1 MKTIKQI
8 ADELGVSKQK
18 VYRFIVRNHITASSE
33 VKQSK
38 LYDEATEMLIKQG
51 ILEDEPYQKSH
62 HEAHQNHINDTV
74 SEAVIELLRKELEQ
88 KNEQL
93 QEKDKQIE
101 RLQEALGI
109 AQENV
114 KAAQLLQANAEKKLL
129 ENKENPLNQEDKGV
143 YDLYAKK
150 QDEWKEAMRKNE
162 ELQKELEEEKNK
174 RWWEKL
180 LRK

>member
-8 ADELGVSKQK
+8 ADELGVSKTA
-18 VYRFIVRNHITASSE
+18 VRNKIENLGLSE
-33 VKQSK
+33 KMETNGNRIEVNERQ
-38 LYDEATEMLIKQG
+38 ERLIKSAFS
-51 ILEDEPYQKSH
+51 QKKSKT
-62 HEAHQNHINDTV
+62 ENVNKV
-74 SEAVIELLRKELEQ
+74 SKKTETLRLLSDMISTLT
-88 KNEQL
+88 EQL

>member
-1 MKTIKQI
+1 MFEYISTHFEWQ
-8 ADELGVSKQK
+8 
-18 VYRFIVRNHITASSE
+18 
-33 VKQSK
+33 
-38 LYDEATEMLIKQG
+38 
-51 ILEDEPYQKSH
+51 
-62 HEAHQNHINDTV
+62 
-74 SEAVIELLRKELEQ
+74 
-88 KNEQL
+88 
-93 QEKDKQIE
+93 KDKQIE
-101 RLQEALGI
+101 RLQQALGI

>member
-62 HEAHQNHINDTV
+62 HEAHQNHINDTG
-74 SEAVIELLRKELEQ
+74 SDAVRELLRKELEQ

-93 QEKDKQIE
+93 QEKDRQIRE
-101 RLQEALGI
+101 KDQQISEM
-109 AQENV
+109 Q
-114 KAAQLLQANAEKKLL
+114 AQLSVYFAEPIRAAIPINLL
-129 ENKENPLNQEDKGV
+129 LLLILVHIVYVLIRWYVKGC
-143 YDLYAKK
+143 
-150 QDEWKEAMRKNE
+150 
-162 ELQKELEEEKNK
+162 K
-174 RWWEKL
+174 RS
-180 LRK
+180 RGYY

>member
-8 ADELGVSKQK
+8 ADELGVSKTA
-18 VYRFIVRNHITASSE
+18 VRNKIENLGLSE
-33 VKQSK
+33 KMETNGNRIEVNERQ
-38 LYDEATEMLIKQG
+38 ERLIKSAFS
-51 ILEDEPYQKSH
+51 QKKSKT
-62 HEAHQNHINDTV
+62 ENVNKVFEKT
-74 SEAVIELLRKELEQ
+74 ETLRLLSDMISTLT
-88 KNEQL
+88 EQL

>member
-8 ADELGVSKQK
+8 ADELGVSKTA
-18 VYRFIVRNHITASSE
+18 VRNKIENLGLSE
-33 VKQSK
+33 KMETNGNRIEVNERQ
-38 LYDEATEMLIKQG
+38 ERLIKSAFS
-51 ILEDEPYQKSH
+51 QKKSKN
-62 HEAHQNHINDTV
+62 ENVNKV
-74 SEAVIELLRKELEQ
+74 SEKTETLRLLSDMISTLT
-88 KNEQL
+88 EQL

>member
-8 ADELGVSKQK
+8 ADELGVSKTA
-18 VYRFIVRNHITASSE
+18 VRNKIENLGLSE
-33 VKQSK
+33 KMETNGNRIEVNERQ
-38 LYDEATEMLIKQG
+38 ERLIKSAFS
-51 ILEDEPYQKSH
+51 QKKSKT
-62 HEAHQNHINDTV
+62 ENANKV
-74 SEAVIELLRKELEQ
+74 SEKTETLRLLSDMISTLT
-88 KNEQL
+88 EQL

>member
-8 ADELGVSKQK
+8 ADELGVSKTA
-18 VYRFIVRNHITASSE
+18 VRNKIENLELSE
-33 VKQSK
+33 KMETNGNRIEVNERQ
-38 LYDEATEMLIKQG
+38 ERLIKSAFS
-51 ILEDEPYQKSH
+51 QKKSKT
-62 HEAHQNHINDTV
+62 ENVNKV
-74 SEAVIELLRKELEQ
+74 SEKTETLRLLSDMISTLT
-88 KNEQL
+88 EQL

-129 ENKENPLNQEDKGV
+129 ENKANPLNQEDKGV